1 MSFVSI
7 ASVCRRAWGH
17 RVKCS
22 VSEIN
27 LSLALIFPQSWK
39 WSPTALGSEVTLIGW
54 EPALCK
60 TKMGSQGFCILHFS
74 RPNWGVHASL
84 RGNDL
89 PTSFSKTV
97 ILHLDT
103 LLESFNYHYFALSL
117 QSCCDPLFRVFGF
130 SAFYLPSGGR
140 SWDFLCNLGSVT
152 SGTQAPEWNQQESG
166 GWFRGLAGLCSSW
179 ELTDTHGTLWCSLSH
194 KHSRVIP
201 ALGSGFLCLL
211 HSFPRVLL
219 NQFLQ
224 MMPLRDVGS
233 EARFKLDHL
242 LLPSLLLYFCSILFD
257 F

>member
-39 WSPTALGSEVTLIGW
+39 WSPTALGWEVTLTGW
-54 EPALCK
+54 EQALCK
-60 TKMGSQGFCILHFS
+60 TKMGSQGLCILHFS

-89 PTSFSKTV
+89 PSSFSKTV

-152 SGTQAPEWNQQESG
+152 LGTRTPEWNQRSLGGGLEDRLVSVLPESWLILLVLYG
-166 GWFRGLAGLCSSW
+166 VPFP
-179 ELTDTHGTLWCSLSH
+179 TNT
-194 KHSRVIP
+194 
-201 ALGSGFLCLL
+201 LGSSLLWDLGFSACCTHSQGFCQTNFFKRCLL
-211 HSFPRVLL
+211 EAWAPHPNL
-219 NQFLQ
+219 N
-224 MMPLRDVGS
+224 
-233 EARFKLDHL
+233 
-242 LLPSLLLYFCSILFD
+242 
-257 F
+257 